1 MMTTTMGVVTGAFIL
16 LTLLS
21 TTPTSLPCAPQT
33 KVKVGEMVVLDGV
46 FIVAEGEDIQEK
58 PVKYEAIKLAEP
70 ITIVYEHGEDPDVKL
85 MKLWLTENQKNVFRR
100 LLGKQ
105 VRVTGKVDYYWFG
118 PSTMPNPA
126 KLQLIDVKQR

>member
-1 MMTTTMGVVTGAFIL
+1 MTRTIRVAAGAFIL
-16 LTLLS
+16 LILLS

-33 KVKVGEMVVLDGV
+33 KVKVGQIVVLDGV
-46 FIVAEGEDIQEK
+46 FIVAEGEDIQER

-70 ITIVYEHGEDPDVKL
+70 ITIVFEDGEDPNVKL
-85 MKLWLTENQKNVFRR
+85 MTLWLNKDQKNVFRR

-105 VRVTGKVDYYWFG
+105 VRVTGTVDYYWFG

-126 KLQLIDVKQR
+126 KLQVIDVRQR